1 MIQIVSTGPG
11 DPGLINRKTLE
22 TMEEAGR
29 LVLRTEKKSSC
40 RLASKES
47 YFIFFYGQVLRYFRK
62 L

>member
-29 LVLRTEKKSSC
+29 LVLRTEKNP
-40 RLASKES
+40 LADW
-47 YFIFFYGQVLRYFRK
+47 L
-62 L
+62 